1 VIATLVLCVALSQQ
15 QQQQQG
21 YRIAPV
27 DDTDRDNGFRNFAAK
42 LNKIAVKRDVK
53 GLKKLVDDE
62 VVTGTGRKGDPEE
75 KGWKAFVARWRPEDR
90 DSILW
95 ETLTDILSLGCVRM
109 HPKLF
114 VGPYLVWKFPRELDR
129 RRYFVLTRDRLILR
143 ETPDRDGRALSTLGF
158 DVVERTGVKSEDGQ
172 WVRVRVGGKEGFV
185 QAQFAHSVLTPR
197 IQFAEQDAGWR
208 IVALEVPY

>member
-1 VIATLVLCVALSQQ
+1 MIAVLVLCAALSQQ
-15 QQQQQG
+15 AQQQGG

-27 DDTDRDNGFRNFAAK
+27 DDTDRDNEFRSFAAK

-75 KGWKAFVARWRPEDR
+75 KGWKAFVARWRPAER

-109 HPKLF
+109 HPRLY

-129 RRYFVLTRDRLILR
+129 RRNLVLTRDQLVLR
-143 ETPDRDGRALSTLGF
+143 ESPDRDGRPLATLGF
-158 DVVERTGVKSEDGQ
+158 DVVERTGAKSDDGQ
-172 WVRVRVGGKEGFV
+172 WIRIRVNGKEGWV
-185 QAQFAHSVLTPR
+185 QAQFAHSVATPR
-197 IQFAEQDAGWR
+197 IQFAQGDSGWR
-208 IVALEVPY
+208 IVALEVP